1 MSDPRATL
9 SEMAAQCRSGLPMP
23 PQAGDAPV
31 FAEPWQAQAFAMT
44 VALHAKGLFTW
55 PEWAAALTARLRSV
69 NASGGLD
76 DGSNYYLHWL
86 DTLEGLVLDKQ
97 VRLGKPVGLQ
107 GLPEATG
114 GPAFSTCAGLIRY
127 AMAHA
132 PAPTRGRR
140 SASPMR
146 T

>member
-9 SEMAAQCRSGLPMP
+9 SEIAAQCIAGLPMP
-23 PQAGDAPV
+23 PQAADAAV

-55 PEWAAALTARLRSV
+55 PEWAAALTERLRAV

-86 DTLEGLVLDKQ
+86 DTLEGLVLAKQ
-97 VRLGKPVGLQ
+97 VGDADQLHDLEHAWEAAAARTPHGQPIELQ
-107 GLPEATG
+107 PQDFDA
-114 GPAFSTCAGLIRY
+114 
-127 AMAHA
+127 AH
-132 PAPTRGRR
+132 
-140 SASPMR
+140 
-146 T
+146 

>member
-9 SEMAAQCRSGLPMP
+9 SEIAAQCRQGLPMP

-55 PEWAAALTARLRSV
+55 PEWAAALTERLRTV
-69 NASGGLD
+69 NAAGGLD

-86 DTLEGLVLDKQ
+86 DTLEGLVLSKQ
-97 VRLGKPVGLQ
+97 VGSADQLHELEHAWEAAAARTPHGQPIELQ
-107 GLPEATG
+107 PGD
-114 GPAFSTCAGLIRY
+114 FAGS
-127 AMAHA
+127 H
-132 PAPTRGRR
+132 
-140 SASPMR
+140 
-146 T
+146 